1 MEALTPVLIFDGRYR
16 LFPDGKIYSTSM
28 RKFISP
34 FIQRKQKR
42 ITKKVVLTTE
52 KGKQSCFSL
61 HLLVAKYFIPNPNNY
76 SHVLAKDDDYTNCD
90 VANLYWSPTRLSGHF
105 CSECGA
111 TIKTSD
117 TLCRLCKKKLQR
129 RKEFENIALDT
140 LSPENR
146 DIISMYL
153 NGDSYEKIGQK
164 YGYSREMIHHFI
176 KRANLNVPVSTKSSS
191 LERCSCE
198 LCGCP
203 TSGERLCSTCQKRL
217 SREQE
222 FNRLDLTD
230 PQLPYSD
237 FAKLYMTGSSMT
249 AIARELHVSRER
261 AYVILEKIRKYYKQ
275 KYTEDLSCSN

>member
-28 RKFISP
+28 HKFISP

-222 FNRLDLTD
+222 FNRIRYHLSAAYRSPVHSGNLHLCAE
-230 PQLPYSD
+230 PHHLQL
-237 FAKLYMTGSSMT
+237 
-249 AIARELHVSRER
+249 LHLHPAVQNALSGRSGHSAQNMR
-261 AYVILEKIRKYYKQ
+261 
-275 KYTEDLSCSN
+275 YTSPRC